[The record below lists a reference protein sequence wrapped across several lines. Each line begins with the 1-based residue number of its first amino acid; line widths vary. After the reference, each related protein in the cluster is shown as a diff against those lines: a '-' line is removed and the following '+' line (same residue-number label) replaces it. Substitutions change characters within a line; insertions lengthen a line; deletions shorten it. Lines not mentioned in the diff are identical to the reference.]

1 MSGHSKWHKIQ
12 HKKGKADQ
20 ARSGLFTKLTRAVT
34 VAAGMGGGDP
44 EMNFTLRL
52 AIDKAKAAN
61 VPKDNIE
68 RAVKRGTGELQDA
81 DAVEEVIYEGY
92 GPDGVPLLVETMTDN
107 KNRTVSEVKHAFS
120 KHGGSLGSPGT
131 VQWQFER
138 MGIVRVG
145 SDEVQKI
152 ADKKDEFELAI
163 IEAGASDIDTSEYGL
178 EIRCPMQAFREVLEA
193 VQGFGI
199 EPDDSG
205 LEWIANEELALD
217 DATSKKIEALSD
229 ALDELDDVQAVYTNE
244 G

>member
-1 MSGHSKWHKIQ
+1 
-12 HKKGKADQ
+12 
-20 ARSGLFTKLTRAVT
+20 
-34 VAAGMGGGDP
+34 
-44 EMNFTLRL
+44 MNFTLRL

-131 VQWQFER
+131 VQWQFSRLGVIRLGE
-138 MGIVRVG
+138 
-145 SDEVQKI
+145 SQKNKVES
-152 ADKKDEFELAI
+152 KKAEFELAV
-163 IEAGASDIDTSEYGL
+163 IEAGADDIIESEYGL
-178 EIRCPMQAFREVLEA
+178 EIRCPMQAFQQVLEA

-205 LEWIANEELALD
+205 LEWIANEEMALD

-244 G
+244 K